1 MLFLA
6 MPFLKGE
13 SLDARLNRD
22 SSLPVPEVLRIG
34 REIAE
39 GLDAAH
45 QHGLIH
51 RDIKPAN
58 IWLETRGRAER
69 RQPPG
74 EFRNRRP
81 RKDPRFRHGQNGRQ
95 QDPPHPNRRH
105 PRHTGVHGSRTSRG
119 LPVDARCD
127 LFSLGG
133 MLYRMSTGT
142 LPFKGTDPMSILLA
156 VTSDEPEQP
165 RKLNPAMPAALAD
178 LIMRLLAKDPKDR
191 PASARAVVE
200 AIEAIERKPGN
211 AAIPVAKSL
220 GAPAGSKTKFLRRAS
235 LVLALGAARI
245 LWLLLVMPA
254 LWLLRIGMGCLRRH
268 PRLRIGVAASVLFLA
283 IGLAGF
289 IVFRITTDKAKKPLQ
304 VTPAVAST
312 KPAEDEKQFTNSIGM
327 KLVLIPTASS

>member
-1 MLFLA
+1 MGIVFLAEDPQLQRRVALKVMRPALAGNSAARQRYLREARAAAAVEHDHIITIHQVGEDRGVLFLA

-58 IWLETRGRAER
+58 IWLETRGQQSEVR
-69 RQPPG
+69 
-74 EFRNRRP
+74 
-81 RKDPRFRHGQNGRQ
+81 GQKSEVRGQKSEVGGRVKLLDFGMVRTADSKTHLTQ
-95 QDPPHPNRRH
+95 
-105 PRHTGVHGSRTSRG
+105 TGAILGTPAYMAPEQARG
-119 LPVDARCD
+119 LPVDSRCD

-156 VTSDEPEQP
+156 VTSDEPEPP
-165 RKLNPAMPAALAD
+165 RKLNPAMPAMLSD
-178 LIMRLLAKDPKDR
+178 LIMQLLAKDPKDR

-200 AIEAIERKPGN
+200 AIEAIERDWPLRSSRWPN
-211 AAIPVAKSL
+211 WW
-220 GAPAGSKTKFLRRAS
+220 GSPEPR
-235 LVLALGAARI
+235 
-245 LWLLLVMPA
+245 
-254 LWLLRIGMGCLRRH
+254 LLRKARFLGRVAIIDWWLPSVQECCSWAGCHGNHAVSGHH
-268 PRLRIGVAASVLFLA
+268 PEG
-283 IGLAGF
+283 
-289 IVFRITTDKAKKPLQ
+289 
-304 VTPAVAST
+304 
-312 KPAEDEKQFTNSIGM
+312 
-327 KLVLIPTASS
+327 